1 LRALSGVK
9 VAVDEERLFSFMGK
23 ICDIDFLN
31 KWKMLSIVMIRRIPY
46 TRQFMANILGLA
58 DSSFGSPIAKEE
70 YRVGVPQNPLR
81 ISLR

>member
-31 KWKMLSIVMIRRIPY
+31 KWKMLSIFMIRLVPY

-58 DSSFGSPIAKEE
+58 GSTFGSPIAKEE
-70 YRVGVPQNPLR
+70 YRIGVLR